1 MSGDPFD
8 LARFVSAQA
17 GVYDP
22 AIDELRAG
30 RKRTHWMWFIF
41 PQLRG
46 LGSSPT
52 AQFYGISALDEA
64 TAYLQHPVLG
74 PRLELAVSA
83 VQSSPAASLNVLFG
97 SPDDLKFW
105 SCVTLFRE
113 AASEKS
119 DRELFTAGLDQF
131 YGGEPDPRTLQIL
144 QSEISG

>member
-17 GVYDP
+17 GAFDA
-22 AIDELRAG
+22 AIEELRAG
-30 RKRTHWMWFIF
+30 RKRTHWMWFVF

-74 PRLELAVSA
+74 PRLEFAVSA
-83 VQSSPAASLNVLFG
+83 VQSSPAASLNGLFS
-97 SPDDLKFW
+97 SPDDLKFR
-105 SCVTLFRE
+105 SSMTLFAIAEPE
-113 AASEKS
+113 APFQAALA
-119 DRELFTAGLDQF
+119 RWC
-131 YGGEPDPRTLQIL
+131 GGEPDHRTIALLSQARET
-144 QSEISG
+144 S